1 MVGLGVTV
9 TTLDLGMVT
18 IGFPAMGTALGSD
31 FSAVVWVG
39 ISYFL
44 VSAGL
49 LFFMGWLGDTLGR
62 RTVYVSGMVV
72 IAVGLGLAALSG
84 DIFQLIGSRL
94 VQAVGVSMAQANAT
108 AIVMEA
114 FPPGA
119 RGRGLGILGGVQGAG
134 LAAGPLAGGYL
145 LGSLGWPAL
154 FYSRIPLA
162 LAAAALAWMTLPAAT
177 GRRAARPDILG
188 SLSLFLGFGGLLLAV
203 NRLGKVGIDSP
214 LVWLPGLVA
223 LAFLAL
229 FPLVERR
236 AAQPVISPSLFS
248 NRSFTLA
255 QGGFLFH
262 FVAWGFMMFLTPF
275 YLVEGLSYS
284 PAAAGLLFA
293 FFPGMRVVVA
303 PLAGAL
309 SDRIGVKIPCSV
321 GLLVMVLG
329 LGWLSRLGPE
339 PGAVQVAAAFG
350 VAGVGS
356 ALFDPVGIRAIME
369 SVPRS
374 LVGTASASVP
384 AARQLAG
391 AGGGALGGAIF
402 AVQGAAY
409 GGGVAV
415 VAGFSSAVM
424 VAALMALLGMGA
436 CLLRPSVPQEKG

>member
-1 MVGLGVTV
+1 
-9 TTLDLGMVT
+9 
-18 IGFPAMGTALGSD
+18 
-31 FSAVVWVG
+31 
-39 ISYFL
+39 
-44 VSAGL
+44 
-49 LFFMGWLGDTLGR
+49 
-62 RTVYVSGMVV
+62 
-72 IAVGLGLAALSG
+72 
-84 DIFQLIGSRL
+84 
-94 VQAVGVSMAQANAT
+94 
-108 AIVMEA
+108 
-114 FPPGA
+114 
-119 RGRGLGILGGVQGAG
+119 
-134 LAAGPLAGGYL
+134 
-145 LGSLGWPAL
+145 
-154 FYSRIPLA
+154 
-162 LAAAALAWMTLPAAT
+162 
-177 GRRAARPDILG
+177 
-188 SLSLFLGFGGLLLAV
+188 
-203 NRLGKVGIDSP
+203 
-214 LVWLPGLVA
+214 
-223 LAFLAL
+223 
-229 FPLVERR
+229 
-236 AAQPVISPSLFS
+236 
-248 NRSFTLA
+248 
-255 QGGFLFH
+255 
-262 FVAWGFMMFLTPF
+262 
-275 YLVEGLSYS
+275 
-284 PAAAGLLFA
+284 
-293 FFPGMRVVVA
+293 MRVVVA

-321 GLLVMVLG
+321 GLLVMVMG